1 MCRGLVCIRATPLV
15 FQASPKHPNPDWRMG
30 SYTEIE
36 AELKKEIEAKLKKEI
51 EAEMKKEIEEDIKK
65 EMEDKINKEIEE
77 KVKNGME
84 DIMKKVIEYQIKKE
98 MGRCID
104 MSVPGPHVFLLV
116 VRLGVRFTEEEQNT
130 VKWIQENFGEDGSK
144 FTILL
149 YTHGDELKKKTIEEY
164 LEGSTEL
171 RKLNDNCGNRYH
183 VFNNNK
189 KDDQT
194 QVTELLRK
202 IDEMV
207 EANRGEHYTSKM
219 YEEAQSKIKLEE
231 WKKFGIE
238 MAIDLTIAIGSLI
251 VQGRNDKDE
260 EHHRIYD

>member
-1 MCRGLVCIRATPLV
+1 MLGKTGSGKSAIGNTILGREAFKEDMSAKSVTKWCEKQSGVMDQRRIDVIDTPGLFDT
-15 FQASPKHPNPDWRMG
+15 
-30 SYTEIE
+30 
-36 AELKKEIEAKLKKEI
+36 KLKE
-51 EAEMKKEIEEDIKK
+51 EEMR
-65 EMEDKINKEIEE
+65 
-77 KVKNGME
+77 
-84 DIMKKVIEYQIKKE
+84 KE